1 MVFRLLSLSFFLWH
15 VEIRLAE
22 VVELLSVEVVVID
35 RCVGIEMILNFN
47 LWTRMTWEVLL
58 EKPLIWTWRSKD
70 SVISEEIMEVRI
82 QSVVLLSAH
91 KIDRRHTFSSRLS
104 CWLSFDWCRWLV
116 FVEEVER
123 KQRIREIFFFSFVFQ
138 FHIHLFNLDVAMRLL
153 VLNWLFWNLSVEIC
167 RLFLLQLLAHLA
179 KSQVFFAGWRT
190 WALQVAE
197 TRLLLK
203 LLSSLDN
210 FISLV
215 LNLLFQECPGCRL
228 YNRWSLGFLHVF
240 HLVLS
245 LIWLFTSSV
254 DRIHYVFFQNW
265 LNFLQVHFEDF
276 WLHLGLLVHSV
287 WLFTHAVVGV
297 WVCFVFWERV
307 FILELDYRA
316 FVIVRLNFLL
326 LAQIT
331 LQVSQLSVIWPCRS
345 RRVFWSWP
353 PWFSTFFF
361 KFWNFN
367 SLLALLFTFPFLT
380 L

>member
-1 MVFRLLSLSFFLWH
+1 
-15 VEIRLAE
+15 
-22 VVELLSVEVVVID
+22 
-35 RCVGIEMILNFN
+35 
-47 LWTRMTWEVLL
+47 
-58 EKPLIWTWRSKD
+58 
-70 SVISEEIMEVRI
+70 
-82 QSVVLLSAH
+82 
-91 KIDRRHTFSSRLS
+91 
-104 CWLSFDWCRWLV
+104 
-116 FVEEVER
+116 
-123 KQRIREIFFFSFVFQ
+123 
-138 FHIHLFNLDVAMRLL
+138 MRLL
-153 VLNWLFWNLSVEIC
+153 VLNWLFWNFSVEIC
-167 RLFLLQLLAHLA
+167 RLLLLQLLAHLA
-179 KSQVFFAGWRT
+179 ERQVFFTGWRT

-276 WLHLGLLVHSV
+276 WLHLSLLVHSV

-345 RRVFWSWP
+345 CRVFWSWP

-361 KFWNFN
+361 
-367 SLLALLFTFPFLT
+367 
-380 L
+380 